1 MPEEGGCYDNATP
14 LGLILSNV
22 LNTDHTK
29 TVRAQS
35 LGAIGAFNCFGK
47 FRNAKVEVFQDKN
60 TLPLSKRFK

>member
-14 LGLILSNV
+14 LGLMLSNV

-35 LGAIGAFNCFGK
+35 LGAIGAFNCFVLI
-47 FRNAKVEVFQDKN
+47 RQV
-60 TLPLSKRFK
+60 P